1 MNKSDI
7 NIQIIEEQK
16 KEINILK
23 LQVESLTNEKDYIIA
38 NFRTTRKRL
47 NNVESSKGYRILE
60 FFRKIIRKILRRG

>member
-23 LQVESLTNEKDYIIA
+23 LQVESLTNEKDYIIT
-38 NFRTTRKRL
+38 NFRPLKKIKQCRK
-47 NNVESSKGYRILE
+47 
-60 FFRKIIRKILRRG
+60 F